1 MTTSNTL
8 FAHSFA
14 ALALAG
20 ALFAAGPAA
29 AGLSGHVDR
38 VASTQT
44 TNTGVQDVA
53 ETTATAEPRVADAA
67 DNAIGARSPRSP
79 RHDSDVTARRHTQG
93 KSAASRQVERSESR
107 KPRST
112 WHAVSYAA
120 ATPMG
125 FGLPC
130 HRR

>member
-1 MTTSNTL
+1 MTTTKTL

-38 VASTQT
+38 VASTET
-44 TNTGVQDVA
+44 TNTGAQDVA

-67 DNAIGARSPRSP
+67 DKAIAERSP
-79 RHDSDVTARRHTQG
+79 RHDSDVTARRHTPG
-93 KSAASRQVERSESR
+93 KSAPSRQVERSESR
-107 KPRST
+107 K
-112 WHAVSYAA
+112 
-120 ATPMG
+120 
-125 FGLPC
+125 
-130 HRR
+130 

>member
-1 MTTSNTL
+1 MTTTNTL

-38 VASTQT
+38 VASTET
-44 TNTGVQDVA
+44 TNTGAQDVA

-67 DNAIGARSPRSP
+67 DRASAERSPR
-79 RHDSDVTARRHTQG
+79 RDSDVTARRHTQS
-93 KSAASRQVERSESR
+93 KAAAPRQVERSESR

-112 WHAVSYAA
+112 WHAVSYAS
-120 ATPMG
+120 ATPIG